1 MSHAVGVVGLGKLG
15 TPLALLIAQAG
26 HRVTGIDVDISRV
39 ASLSAKNIPDSEPGV
54 QALLKNKELE
64 LEFDSDFN
72 KLSESDVIYVIV
84 PTPSLD
90 SGYFSNDYVISALEL
105 IGAALSKSAKNQ
117 EVVVVS
123 TVMPGST
130 RGILSE
136 SLHKNI
142 QKDYRKNKKILYSP
156 EFIALG
162 SVIHNLRHPD
172 IILVGAENIQDA
184 VRHVEITTSIAENSP
199 EVKLLGIE
207 EAELV
212 KLAINTF
219 ITMKITFANF
229 IGEIA
234 RNSLNIDG
242 AKVCESIGKDSRIGG
257 KYLSPG
263 LGFGGPCFPRDN
275 RAFSAYSASL
285 NLDASLAKATE
296 KINRALPTSIA
307 RWIRSKYPTDQKIAI
322 LGLTYKENSEV
333 TEESQSISLANE
345 LSGLGYKIVAHDPL
359 LTRKPTNLKEG
370 VFFSNELNE
379 IYQCDIAL
387 KTINWESYDH
397 IDENQIEVVQLR

>member
-1 MSHAVGVVGLGKLG
+1 MFHAVGVVGLGKLG
-15 TPLALLIAQAG
+15 IPLALLIAQAG
-26 HRVTGIDVDISRV
+26 HKVTGIDVDVSRV
-39 ASLSAKNIPDSEPGV
+39 ESLRAKNIPDSEPGV
-54 QALLKNKELE
+54 QELLRNQDLDI
-64 LEFDSDFN
+64 EFHSDFN
-72 KLSESDVIYVIV
+72 KLSDSDVIYVIV

-90 SGYFSNDYVISALEL
+90 SGYFSNDFVISALEL
-105 IGAALSKSAKNQ
+105 IGAALSQSTRNQ

-130 RGILSE
+130 KGVLVE
-136 SLHKNI
+136 SLHRKIPKEN
-142 QKDYRKNKKILYSP
+142 RKNKVILYSP

-162 SVIHNLRHPD
+162 SVIYNLEHPD
-172 IILVGAENIQDA
+172 IILVGIENSQDA
-184 VRHVEITTSIAENSP
+184 NRHIEITRSIADNSP
-199 EVKLLGIE
+199 EIKLLGIE

-234 RNSLNIDG
+234 RSSQDVDAI
-242 AKVCESIGKDSRIGG
+242 KVCESIGRDSRIGG

-275 RAFSAYSASL
+275 RAFSAYSASMG
-285 NLDASLAKATE
+285 LDASLAKATE
-296 KINRALPTSIA
+296 KINRTLPTSIA
-307 RWIRSKYPTDQKIAI
+307 KWVSAKYPKDLKIAV

-345 LSGLGYKIVAHDPL
+345 LTELGYKIVAHDPL
-359 LTRKPTNLKEG
+359 LRVKPTNLHNG
-370 VFFSNELNE
+370 VLFSNEINE
-379 IYQCDIAL
+379 IYQCDLAL
-387 KTINWESYDH
+387 KTINSDQYSH
-397 IDENQIEVVQLR
+397 IDESQIEVIKLR

>member
-1 MSHAVGVVGLGKLG
+1 MFHKVGVVGLGKLG

-26 HRVTGIDVDISRV
+26 HTVIGIDIDFSRV
-39 ASLSAKNIPDSEPGV
+39 QSLRAKKVPDSEPGV
-54 QALLKNKELE
+54 QHLLSNQDLDID
-64 LEFDSDFN
+64 FDSDFN
-72 KLSESDVIYVIV
+72 KLSDADVIYVIV
-84 PTPSLD
+84 PTPSVD
-90 SGYFSNDYVISALEL
+90 SGYFSNDFVVSALEH
-105 IGAALSKSAKNQ
+105 IGAALSQNTKKQ

-130 RGILSE
+130 KGVLSE
-136 SLHKNI
+136 ALHKRIN
-142 QKDYRKNKKILYSP
+142 QEDRKKKVILYSP

-162 SVIHNLRHPD
+162 SVIHNLKHPD
-172 IILVGAENIQDA
+172 IILVGSENAQD
-184 VRHVEITTSIAENSP
+184 VYRHLEITESIADNSP
-199 EVKLLGIE
+199 EIKLLNTE

-234 RNSLNIDG
+234 RKSHGID
-242 AKVCESIGKDSRIGG
+242 ATKVCESIGRDSRIGG

-285 NLDASLAKATE
+285 GLNANLAKATE
-296 KINRALPTSIA
+296 GINRTLPSNIA
-307 RWIRSKYPTDQKIAI
+307 NWIKVTYPTELKIAI

-333 TEESQSISLANE
+333 TEESQAVFLANE
-345 LSGLGYKIVAHDPL
+345 LAELGYKIVAHDPL
-359 LTRKPTNLKEG
+359 LSAKPENLHDGIVFTNN
-370 VFFSNELNE
+370 VNE
-379 IYQCDIAL
+379 IYQCGLAL
-387 KTINWESYDH
+387 KTINWEPYDQL
-397 IDENQIEVVQLR
+397 DATQIEVIRFR